1 MGDKGEGLL
10 DQEQFA
16 QARDAYEKALL
27 PRAAAVANAYY
38 LREIAQSYSTGP
50 PRALFE
56 RHMKAFA
63 NASEAFLSCARE
75 AIQTPEDYYRAAA
88 GCFENAGDSPYG
100 ALTYLPE
107 AARTYLLAKCFT
119 SAAQLFRK
127 AAMFDEAIEVIT
139 KYPEKV
145 EKRVAAQIKDAAHL
159 RYFTQKELKY
169 VIRCLFFSLV
179 TRYTHQESTQII

>member
-1 MGDKGEGLL
+1 M
-10 DQEQFA
+10 
-16 QARDAYEKALL
+16 
-27 PRAAAVANAYY
+27 ANAYQ
-38 LREIAQSYSTGP
+38 LREIARSCSTGP

-56 RHMKAFA
+56 TRMKAFA

-107 AARTYLLAKCFT
+107 AARTYLLAECFT

-127 AAMFDEAIEVIT
+127 AAMFDEAIEVISR
-139 KYPEKV
+139 YPEKV
-145 EKRVAAQIKDAAHL
+145 EKSVATQIKEAARL
-159 RYFTQKELKY
+159 RYFTEKEFEY
-169 VIRCLFFSLV
+169 VVRSFFLH
-179 TRYTHQESTQII
+179 R